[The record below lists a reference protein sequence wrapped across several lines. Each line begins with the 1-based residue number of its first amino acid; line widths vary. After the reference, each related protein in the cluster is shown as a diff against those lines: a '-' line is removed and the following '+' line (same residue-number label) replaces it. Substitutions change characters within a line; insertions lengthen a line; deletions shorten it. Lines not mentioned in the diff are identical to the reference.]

1 MSVWLMLIRLMMIST
16 VKVAGKATVGT
27 AAVVACVTSGGGG
40 GRGWGSG
47 RHVVLDLNRLTV
59 LLGNPLFD
67 HLAVDSLLGVAV
79 GDGHLFALLLRG
91 VDTNLLGHFP
101 TVLLD
106 GHSCLGTGGFAHNL
120 FGGGNSWGGSS
131 WGSWGGCVSSV
142 ASKVTETVA
151 VTETAVS
158 EDTGPLCLGIPLTED
173 ALWGASI

>member
-1 MSVWLMLIRLMMIST
+1 MI
-16 VKVAGKATVGT
+16 
-27 AAVVACVTSGGGG
+27 ACVTSGGWGG

-47 RHVVLDLNRLTV
+47 IHVVLDLNRLTV

-67 HLAVDSLLGVAV
+67 HLAVDGLLGVAV
-79 GDGHLFALLLRG
+79 GDGNLFALLLRG

-106 GHSCLGTGGFAHNL
+106 GHPCLGTCRLAHNL
-120 FGGGNSWGGSS
+120 FGGGNSWGGSRGS
-131 WGSWGGCVSSV
+131 SSWGGCVSSV